1 MKFFNLGLKY
11 TIYEDG
17 SVLKYD
23 LPFIPSISGNG
34 YYVLCSDGKH
44 YLLHRLIIEHFKPQ
58 TEDDKI
64 FNRNVV
70 DHKDRNKLNNNINN
84 LRWVTYSENSRNS
97 DRCTIPVNDIKL
109 NDKNITYIDI
119 FKEHIVR

>member
-1 MKFFNLGLKY
+1 MKFFNLGFKY

-23 LPFIPSISGNG
+23 LPFIPPLSGNG

-70 DHKDRNKLNNNINN
+70 DHKDRNKLNNDINN

-97 DRCTIPVNDIKL
+97 DRCTILDDDIKL

-119 FKEHIVR
+119 FKKHIAR